1 MLMDEEETVAQSLI
15 CEDAR
20 PVQSSLQF
28 SSAQD
33 PYAEVTYTDLTDEK
47 ELVTEVKCMAYV
59 RQLLILVGKK
69 CRVEGCEQDID
80 VSSHSC
86 GFAVKLS
93 WRCKNN
99 HR

>member
-1 MLMDEEETVAQSLI
+1 MEYEALMDEEETLAQSLI

-47 ELVTEVKCMAYV
+47 ELVTEVKCMA
-59 RQLLILVGKK
+59 
-69 CRVEGCEQDID
+69 
-80 VSSHSC
+80 
-86 GFAVKLS
+86 
-93 WRCKNN
+93 
-99 HR
+99 